1 MTPGSGSSVTMG
13 SCTASAAVIRFEYA
27 NEREFRIRFVN
38 NNYAEASGVSFLNVF
53 LGQSAGSDAASQR
66 FVIRSVPDAARRIK
80 VMTYN
85 VMLLNGAVFP
95 GIKHTDRVNWLVPQI
110 TSRHRDID
118 VFVFQEVFD
127 EIARGRLQSKMAD
140 AGYPYM
146 TELGFAPLYD
156 DAGVV
161 IQSRYPIEVGLLSS
175 FPASMCSGADCLAR
189 KGVVYARVNKLGRR
203 YHIFGTH
210 LQAGNDSATR
220 REQLVEMRNFANI
233 LPILPDEPVLMAGDF
248 NIDMEGDVSD
258 YNYML
263 STLRATFPNAPRPAG
278 VPPSPIEPR
287 YTSDS
292 RTNDIKRARG
302 GADNKWLDYILAA
315 QPGPQPLTAS
325 WEAHEYEHSEQ
336 YGMNLEEAPILIPIG
351 GLVVYLTPK
360 SWHYDL
366 SDHYSLLGNFTYAYG
381 AARQLEDNTVPIS
394 FSASLQHGSGAL
406 PETFVSVG
414 ATRFPLPTTLRMQKN
429 AEYRIG
435 VTAPST
441 VEGTRYQ
448 WAEWS
453 NGAPQQWTLNNL
465 IRPEEFRAYFR
476 KQHELKIAASPAH
489 GGTVTGAGWYDEAT
503 RAEILATPAP
513 GFRFTGFSGNFAST
527 RNPERPPVNGPLNL
541 VANFEAIAMPTLY
554 ATSGARWGSGSDRTV
569 ELLLSNVGAGP
580 ALNARITGITAQVTT
595 GSGTVTLAQ
604 PVPVAF
610 GTIPPGSVAFQSLAF
625 QWPTTATRVRLV
637 IQFAADNAYSG
648 STTLNLFR

>member
-1 MTPGSGSSVTMG
+1 
-13 SCTASAAVIRFEYA
+13 
-27 NEREFRIRFVN
+27 
-38 NNYAEASGVSFLNVF
+38 
-53 LGQSAGSDAASQR
+53 
-66 FVIRSVPDAARRIK
+66 
-80 VMTYN
+80 
-85 VMLLNGAVFP
+85 
-95 GIKHTDRVNWLVPQI
+95 
-110 TSRHRDID
+110 
-118 VFVFQEVFD
+118 
-127 EIARGRLQSKMAD
+127 
-140 AGYPYM
+140 
-146 TELGFAPLYD
+146 
-156 DAGVV
+156 
-161 IQSRYPIEVGLLSS
+161 
-175 FPASMCSGADCLAR
+175 
-189 KGVVYARVNKLGRR
+189 
-203 YHIFGTH
+203 
-210 LQAGNDSATR
+210 
-220 REQLVEMRNFANI
+220 
-233 LPILPDEPVLMAGDF
+233 
-248 NIDMEGDVSD
+248 
-258 YNYML
+258 
-263 STLRATFPNAPRPAG
+263 
-278 VPPSPIEPR
+278 
-287 YTSDS
+287 
-292 RTNDIKRARG
+292 
-302 GADNKWLDYILAA
+302 
-315 QPGPQPLTAS
+315 
-325 WEAHEYEHSEQ
+325 
-336 YGMNLEEAPILIPIG
+336 
-351 GLVVYLTPK
+351 
-360 SWHYDL
+360 
-366 SDHYSLLGNFTYAYG
+366 
-381 AARQLEDNTVPIS
+381 
-394 FSASLQHGSGAL
+394 
-406 PETFVSVG
+406 
-414 ATRFPLPTTLRMQKN
+414 MQKN
-429 AEYRIG
+429 AEYLIG